1 MAETC
6 IGALLSTVASSHLAT
21 VGDCDATASASG
33 AVVRA
38 RKKYLQIKLTG
49 TKVTRKLKDTKLTKR
64 NTYYERMKVSIDY
77 EGTEGKIYRGD
88 L

>member
-6 IGALLSTVASSHLAT
+6 IGALSSTVASSHLAT

-38 RKKYLQIKLTG
+38 REEIAGEKLTFALAEG
-49 TKVTRKLKDTKLTKR
+49 YEVSSKVRGLKVTFVGGYL
-64 NTYYERMKVSIDY
+64 RMY
-77 EGTEGKIYRGD
+77 EGK
-88 L
+88 